1 MIPRKK
7 PPMLVREP
15 VQVYLDGP
23 DLSLLGTLAQS
34 TGLSKAELLR
44 RGLRRLASDAL
55 TERQP
60 GWSLDLLIGSLD
72 TGDELPADLSERHDD
87 YLNRFLEER
96 RTPPR
101 RKTRGPRVR

>member
-1 MIPRKK
+1 MSTSKK
-7 PPMLVREP
+7 PPMMVREP

-23 DLSLLGTLAQS
+23 DITLLGTLARS

-44 RGLRRLASDAL
+44 RGLRRLAADTL
-55 TERQP
+55 VERQP

-72 TGDELPADLSERHDD
+72 EGEALPADLSERHDD

-96 RTPPR
+96 HPASR
-101 RKTRGPRVR
+101 RKARGPRVR